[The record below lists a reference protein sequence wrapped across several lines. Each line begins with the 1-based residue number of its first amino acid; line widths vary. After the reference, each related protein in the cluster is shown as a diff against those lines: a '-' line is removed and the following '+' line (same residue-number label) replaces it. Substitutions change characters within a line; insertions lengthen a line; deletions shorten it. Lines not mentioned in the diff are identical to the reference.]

1 MERPTV
7 RSYSIRGSRIT
18 VAQRQA
24 KTALQIVHG
33 IEFKQEIIDLKAI
46 FPKAHKVI
54 MEIGFGMGEATAII
68 AKNHPDNAY
77 IAVDVHPPGIGKLLS
92 RIDEDKLSN
101 VKVIED
107 VDVHPPGIG
116 KLLSRIDE
124 DKLANVKVIEDDV
137 HVVLQHMF
145 ADHCLDGIHLFFP
158 DPWPKKKHHKRRIV
172 NDGFLQL
179 IHPKLKKGGFI
190 HIATDWVPYA
200 TSIQEVFSNSDL
212 FAGGVIPKPEWRP
225 VTRFEDQG
233 IDKDHAVNDMYYVAQ

>member
-33 IEFKQEIIDLKAI
+33 IEFKQEVIDLKAI

-68 AKNHPDNAY
+68 AKNHPENAY

-92 RIDEDKLSN
+92 RIDEDKL
-101 VKVIED
+101 
-107 VDVHPPGIG
+107 
-116 KLLSRIDE
+116 
-124 DKLANVKVIEDDV
+124 ANLKVIEDDV
-137 HVVLQHMF
+137 HVVLEHMI
-145 ADHCLDGIHLFFP
+145 ADNCLDGIHLYFP
-158 DPWPKKKHHKRRIV
+158 DPWPKKKHNKRRIV
-172 NDGFLQL
+172 NEGFLKL

-200 TSIQEVFSNSDL
+200 ISIQEVFSSSDL
-212 FAGGVIPKPEWRP
+212 FAGGVIQKPEWRP

>member
-24 KTALQIVHG
+24 KTALQMVHG

-46 FPKAHKVI
+46 FPKANKTI

-92 RIDEDKLSN
+92 RIDEDKL
-101 VKVIED
+101 
-107 VDVHPPGIG
+107 
-116 KLLSRIDE
+116 
-124 DKLANVKVIEDDV
+124 ANVKVIEDDV
-137 HVVLQHMF
+137 HVVLEHMF

-172 NDGFLQL
+172 NEGFLQL

>member
-24 KTALQIVHG
+24 KTALQMVHG

-46 FPKAHKVI
+46 FPKANKVI

-77 IAVDVHPPGIGKLLS
+77 IA
-92 RIDEDKLSN
+92 
-101 VKVIED
+101 

-190 HIATDWVPYA
+190 HIATDWVHYA

>member
-24 KTALQIVHG
+24 KTALQMVHG

-46 FPKAHKVI
+46 FPKANKTI

-92 RIDEDKLSN
+92 RIDEDKL
-101 VKVIED
+101 
-107 VDVHPPGIG
+107 
-116 KLLSRIDE
+116 
-124 DKLANVKVIEDDV
+124 ANVKVIEDDV
-137 HVVLQHMF
+137 HVVLEHMF

-172 NDGFLQL
+172 NDGFLRL

>member
-18 VAQRQA
+18 VAQRLA
-24 KTALQIVHG
+24 KTALQMVHG

-46 FPKAHKVI
+46 FPKANKTI

-68 AKNHPDNAY
+68 AKNHPDTAY
-77 IAVDVHPPGIGKLLS
+77 IA
-92 RIDEDKLSN
+92 
-101 VKVIED
+101 

-137 HVVLQHMF
+137 HVVLEHMF

>member
-24 KTALQIVHG
+24 KTALQMVHG

-46 FPKAHKVI
+46 FPKANKVI

-107 VDVHPPGIG
+107 
-116 KLLSRIDE
+116 
-124 DKLANVKVIEDDV
+124 DV
-137 HVVLQHMF
+137 HVVLQHMI
-145 ADHCLDGIHLFFP
+145 ADNCLDGIHLFFP

-190 HIATDWVPYA
+190 HIATDWVPYGI
-200 TSIQEVFSNSDL
+200 SIQEVFSNSDL

>member
-46 FPKAHKVI
+46 FPKANKVI

-68 AKNHPDNAY
+68 AKNHPENAY
-77 IAVDVHPPGIGKLLS
+77 IA
-92 RIDEDKLSN
+92 
-101 VKVIED
+101 

-137 HVVLQHMF
+137 HVVLEHMI
-145 ADHCLDGIHLFFP
+145 ADNSLDGIHLYFP
-158 DPWPKKKHHKRRIV
+158 DPWPKKKHNKRRIV
-172 NDGFLQL
+172 NEGFLKL

-200 TSIQEVFSNSDL
+200 IAIQEVFFNSDL
-212 FAGGVIPKPEWRP
+212 FAGGVIQKPEWRP